1 MWSERKKKCFCK
13 HLWTNSNQK
22 TSVWFWKEAH
32 QTSNSHW
39 SNLCKTTH
47 SLSLISQLIKDVWP
61 VSELTARLINRW
73 FFPCSRPVSSSGCCW
88 EPPSSVC
95 CCSGWRLGLAW
106 SPGCTW
112 LKSATGSTARW
123 DTSSLSCRQLVHE
136 ILTLPDKL
144 RFAVEPRATLL
155 IMHAGIYFYPDV
167 FPDTGGEKWC
177 DQLYFLLS
185 NMCFFSS

>member
-1 MWSERKKKCFCK
+1 MILKRS
-13 HLWTNSNQK
+13 S
-22 TSVWFWKEAH
+22 
-32 QTSNSHW
+32 
-39 SNLCKTTH
+39 SNLKLT
-47 SLSLISQLIKDVWP
+47 LIKSVQNYTFTVFNFPADKGRLTRIWAH
-61 VSELTARLINRW
+61 SEANYRW

-95 CCSGWRLGLAW
+95 CCSGWQLGLAW

-155 IMHAGIYFYPDV
+155 IMHAGIYLYPDV

-185 NMCFFSS
+185 NMCFSSSSHILRGL